1 MAESDKT
8 GRILEK
14 LRKKRKSY
22 TYDEVEHLARLF
34 AIKLQGE
41 PADRDWGSPEVFDD
55 FVNENM
61 WADTFGRDD

>member
-1 MAESDKT
+1 MNELEKNS
-8 GRILEK
+8 RMLEK
-14 LRKKRKSY
+14 LRKKQKHY

-55 FVNENM
+55 FVNENL
-61 WADTFGRDD
+61 WADTFGRDG